1 MNAMSEVLDLQNSK
15 PSDAIG
21 RLEEA
26 QNASSWLAWG
36 ALGLAFLWWVA
47 AFVGSAA
54 MIGAEALGQMQP
66 ALIIAGLIGIILPGL
81 MLVLA
86 GMMAREQARAT
97 AANAVVLEAAARL
110 LLPSET
116 LASETRVFADE
127 MSKAS
132 AEVDRSMGHAIS
144 AMKAMAGEIGD
155 ERQRLESVTYA
166 SADNARDLA
175 TRLGNERTGLEQLA
189 RDLREQTDMLNEA
202 IPEQAN
208 LMVESAKTAATEVA
222 AAENALQ
229 ARLETLDTTGRSLAQ
244 KISAMDTLAAEAG
257 ERNETLLF
265 AIARMEEKLETSR
278 KTVESAARAGELAAA
293 AAGTTGDRLME
304 SVKVALDGA
313 KDASSQI
320 QNQTF
325 EASESAARALAE
337 LKDAGQQAA
346 AAVRA
351 AGMAARAEMDIAERR
366 ANLTNQ
372 ALLKKT
378 RSVEETAATTSY
390 LSDPEPAAA
399 APQPIVPPAP
409 EPQPVAAPI
418 PAPEP
423 VPAPVAQT
431 RLQPEQVIQSP
442 SRAVEED
449 LFEASA
455 DRMAKAMLND
465 GERKSMKPVASAS
478 SDGGA
483 AYGHDHHEDNHNVRE
498 SMFDLHDDHASED
511 FEAIDAMPDPS
522 PSFAAED
529 EVEIVSTQRPR
540 GDSLSDIIAD
550 MERDERSTLSREETA
565 EVLLGQLQESG
576 IQLTDVFRPK
586 DKKRIA
592 HAARKGDD
600 QRRNVINQQV
610 GRQVERVRQRL
621 RGNLEMMTLARD
633 FLALEES
640 DALNA
645 LENTHASNKN
655 ASARLATYLLLD
667 AAVT

>member
-1 MNAMSEVLDLQNSK
+1 MSDVKDLPKTK
-15 PSDAIG
+15 PSDAIA
-21 RLEEA
+21 RLKEA
-26 QNASSWLAWG
+26 QGASSWLAWG

-47 AFVGSAA
+47 AFVGSVT
-54 MIGAEALGQMQP
+54 MIGTEALGQMQP
-66 ALIIAGLIGIILPGL
+66 ALIIAGLIAIILPGL

-116 LASETRVFADE
+116 LAGETRAFADE

-175 TRLGNERTGLEQLA
+175 TRLGNERSGLEQLA
-189 RDLREQTDMLNEA
+189 KDLREQTDMLNQA

-208 LMVESAKTAATEVA
+208 LMVESAKAAATEVA
-222 AAENALQ
+222 AAEDALQ
-229 ARLETLDTTGRSLAQ
+229 GRLETLDQTGRSLAK
-244 KISAMDTLAAEAG
+244 KISAMDTLAEEAG
-257 ERNETLLF
+257 QRNETLLF
-265 AIARMEEKLETSR
+265 AIARMEEKLEQSR
-278 KTVESAARAGELAAA
+278 KTVESASRAGELAAA

-313 KDASSQI
+313 KEASSQI

-337 LKDAGQQAA
+337 LKEAGQQAA

-366 ANLTNQ
+366 ANVTTQ
-372 ALLKKT
+372 ALRKKPRT
-378 RSVEETAATTSY
+378 IERTMTESSA
-390 LSDPEPAAA
+390 PEPVRP
-399 APQPIVPPAP
+399 APPEVEPKVASEAIIPPAP
-409 EPQPVAAPI
+409 EARPDPI
-418 PAPEP
+418 PAPATKP
-423 VPAPVAQT
+423 
-431 RLQPEQVIQSP
+431 QPERTIAQSP
-442 SRAVEED
+442 SQAVEDD
-449 LFEASA
+449 LFEAGA
-455 DRMAKAMLND
+455 DRMADAMLDDVKADSVEAIRSPNGHSNGSN
-465 GERKSMKPVASAS
+465 GETHYGN
-478 SDGGA
+478 GGN
-483 AYGHDHHEDNHNVRE
+483 GHTSRPPL
-498 SMFDLHDDHASED
+498 FDLSEMSDDEV
-511 FEAIDAMPDPS
+511 IDAVAEPAPRFE
-522 PSFAAED
+522 PED
-529 EVEIVSTQRPR
+529 EVEIVQPRPR

-550 MERDERSTLSREETA
+550 MERDERTTLSREETA
-565 EVLLGQLQESG
+565 EALLHQLKDSG

-586 DKKRIA
+586 DKKKIA

-600 QRRNVINQQV
+600 SRRTATSQQV

>member
-1 MNAMSEVLDLQNSK
+1 MAAMSEVSEQQNIK
-15 PSDAIG
+15 PSDAIA
-21 RLEEA
+21 RLEAA
-26 QNASSWLAWG
+26 QGASGWLAWG

-66 ALIIAGLIGIILPGL
+66 ALIVAGLIAIILPGL

-116 LASETRVFADE
+116 MASEARAFADE
-127 MSKAS
+127 MSQAS
-132 AEVDRSMGHAIS
+132 AEVDRSMGHALS

-175 TRLGNERTGLEQLA
+175 TRLGNERSGLEQLA

-208 LMVESAKTAATEVA
+208 LMVESARVAATEVA
-222 AAENALQ
+222 AAEDALQ
-229 ARLETLDTTGRSLAQ
+229 ARLSTLDQTGRSLAQ

-257 ERNETLLF
+257 QRNETLLF
-265 AIARMEEKLETSR
+265 AIARMEEKLEQSR
-278 KTVESAARAGELAAA
+278 KTVETAARAGELAAA

-313 KDASSQI
+313 REASSQI

-325 EASESAARALAE
+325 EASESAARSLAE
-337 LKDAGQQAA
+337 LKEAGQQAA

-366 ANLTNQ
+366 ANITSQ

-378 RSVEETAATTSY
+378 RSVEAQTAAVAT
-390 LSDPEPAAA
+390 
-399 APQPIVPPAP
+399 PAP
-409 EPQPVAAPI
+409 EPMPEPAPTPDPAPQQVLVAETDDTPI
-418 PAPEP
+418 TMPAPEP
-423 VPAPVAQT
+423 
-431 RLQPEQVIQSP
+431 RLQPEQVVQSP
-442 SRAVEED
+442 SRAVEDD

-455 DRMAKAMLND
+455 DRMAKAMLEDDAEDLSNGSD
-465 GERKSMKPVASAS
+465 TNGNGYAATTNIHSNGSNGESRMTKVEDLGDFDILDAVQ
-478 SDGGA
+478 DA
-483 AYGHDHHEDNHNVRE
+483 A
-498 SMFDLHDDHASED
+498 
-511 FEAIDAMPDPS
+511 
-522 PSFAAED
+522 PSFNDED
-529 EVEIVSTQRPR
+529 EVEIVTPPRQRA
-540 GDSLSDIIAD
+540 DSLSDIIAD

-565 EVLLGQLQESG
+565 EALLGQLQESG

-586 DKKRIA
+586 DKKKIA
-592 HAARKGDD
+592 HAARKGEDY
-600 QRRNVINQQV
+600 RRTATNQQV
-610 GRQVERVRQRL
+610 GRQVDRVRQRL

>member
-1 MNAMSEVLDLQNSK
+1 MSEVAEPYK
-15 PSDAIG
+15 TAPSDAIA
-21 RLEEA
+21 RLEAA
-26 QNASSWLAWG
+26 QGASSWLAWG

-54 MIGAEALGQMQP
+54 LIGAEALGQMQP
-66 ALIIAGLIGIILPGL
+66 ALIIAGLIAIILPGL

-116 LASETRVFADE
+116 MAGEARAFADE
-127 MSKAS
+127 MSNAS
-132 AEVDRSMGHAIS
+132 AEVDRSMGHALS

-175 TRLGNERTGLEQLA
+175 TRLGNERSGLEQLA
-189 RDLREQTDMLNEA
+189 KDLREQTDLLNDA

-208 LMVESAKTAATEVA
+208 LMVASAKAAATEVS
-222 AAENALQ
+222 AAEDALQ
-229 ARLETLDTTGRSLAQ
+229 ARLTTLDQTGRSLAQ

-257 ERNETLLF
+257 QRNETLLF
-265 AIARMEEKLETSR
+265 AIARMEEKLEQSR
-278 KTVESAARAGELAAA
+278 KTVETAARAGELAAA

-304 SVKVALDGA
+304 SVKIALDGA

-337 LKDAGQQAA
+337 LKEAGQQAA
-346 AAVRA
+346 AAVRS

-366 ANLTNQ
+366 ATNTSQ

-378 RSVEETAATTSY
+378 KSVEERVLATAPPARVEAAPSPVAEPVST
-390 LSDPEPAAA
+390 PEPTPAPAP
-399 APQPIVPPAP
+399 APQPEAV
-409 EPQPVAAPI
+409 V
-418 PAPEP
+418 
-423 VPAPVAQT
+423 
-431 RLQPEQVIQSP
+431 QSP

-455 DRMAKAMLND
+455 DRMAQAMLDEAAAETTIPAATTNGHAAGSNGHATNGNGSNGHSHEAD
-465 GERKSMKPVASAS
+465 SLDQHHTEIIDDTLDVAAT
-478 SDGGA
+478 
-483 AYGHDHHEDNHNVRE
+483 
-498 SMFDLHDDHASED
+498 
-511 FEAIDAMPDPS
+511 
-522 PSFAAED
+522 PSFDPED
-529 EVEIVSTQRPR
+529 EVEIVTPR
-540 GDSLSDIIAD
+540 MGGDSLSDIIAD

-565 EVLLGQLQESG
+565 EALLGQLQDSG
-576 IQLTDVFRPK
+576 IRLVDVFRPK
-586 DKKRIA
+586 DKKKIA
-592 HAARKGDD
+592 QAARKGEDH
-600 QRRNVINQQV
+600 RRSATSQQV
-610 GRQVERVRQRL
+610 GRQVDRVRQRL

-645 LENTHASNKN
+645 LENTHASSKN

>member
-1 MNAMSEVLDLQNSK
+1 MSDVPETEKMK
-15 PSDAIG
+15 PADAIA
-21 RLEEA
+21 RLQAA

-36 ALGLAFLWWVA
+36 GLGLAFLWWVA
-47 AFVGSAA
+47 AIVGTIAA
-54 MIGAEALGQMQP
+54 IGPDALAEIQP
-66 ALIIAGLIGIILPGL
+66 ALIIAGIIGILLPGL

-97 AANAVVLEAAARL
+97 AANAVVLESAARL
-110 LLPSET
+110 LLPAET
-116 LASETRVFADE
+116 MADEAKVFADE

-132 AEVDRSMGHAIS
+132 AEVDRSMGHALS
-144 AMKAMAGEIGD
+144 AMKAMSAEIGD

-175 TRLGNERTGLEQLA
+175 ERLGNERTGLEQLA
-189 RDLREQTDMLNEA
+189 KDLREQTDLLNEA
-202 IPEQAN
+202 IPEQADM
-208 LMVESAKTAATEVA
+208 MVASAKA
-222 AAENALQ
+222 AANEVGAAEDALQ
-229 ARLETLDTTGRSLAQ
+229 ARLASLDQTGRSLAQ
-244 KISAMDTLAAEAG
+244 KISSMDTLAAEAG

-265 AIARMEEKLETSR
+265 AIARMEEKLEQSR
-278 KTVESAARAGELAAA
+278 KTVETAARAGELAAA

-304 SVKVALDGA
+304 SVKMALDGA
-313 KDASSQI
+313 KDASKEI

-325 EASESAARALAE
+325 EASESAAKALAE
-337 LKDAGQQAA
+337 LKEAGQQAA

-366 ANLTNQ
+366 ATNTSQ
-372 ALLKKT
+372 ALLRKT
-378 RSVEETAATTSY
+378 KSVQERVSDTSSGPADA
-390 LSDPEPAAA
+390 LLEPEPS
-399 APQPIVPPAP
+399 VD
-409 EPQPVAAPI
+409 EPGSADAEI
-418 PAPEP
+418 DS
-423 VPAPVAQT
+423 APV
-431 RLQPEQVIQSP
+431 RQSP

-449 LFEASA
+449 LFEAGA
-455 DRMAKAMLND
+455 DRMASAVLHEDDPNTAITNGNGHANGANGD
-465 GERKSMKPVASAS
+465 GEVYQPGESLIDL
-478 SDGGA
+478 DGG
-483 AYGHDHHEDNHNVRE
+483 
-498 SMFDLHDDHASED
+498 
-511 FEAIDAMPDPS
+511 
-522 PSFAAED
+522 
-529 EVEIVSTQRPR
+529 VEEITGRS
-540 GDSLSDIIAD
+540 GESLSDIIAD

-565 EVLLGQLQESG
+565 EALLNQLQDSG
-576 IQLTDVFRPK
+576 IKLTDIFRPK

-592 HAARKGDD
+592 AAARKGED
-600 QRRNVINQQV
+600 QRRSATNHQV

>member
-1 MNAMSEVLDLQNSK
+1 MTSMSNEAENTPTP
-15 PSDAIG
+15 PSDAIA
-21 RLEEA
+21 RLEAA

-36 ALGLAFLWWVA
+36 ALALAFLWWVA

-54 MIGAEALGQMQP
+54 LIGAEALGLMQP
-66 ALIIAGLIGIILPGL
+66 ALIVAGLIAIILPGL

-86 GMMAREQARAT
+86 GMLAREQARST

-110 LLPSET
+110 LLPAET
-116 LASETRVFADE
+116 MANEAKVFANE
-127 MSKAS
+127 MSSAS
-132 AEVDRSMGHAIS
+132 AEVDRSMGHALS
-144 AMKAMAGEIGD
+144 AMKAMSAEIGD

-175 TRLGNERTGLEQLA
+175 ERLGNERNGLEQLA
-189 RDLREQTDMLNEA
+189 KDLREQTDLLNEA
-202 IPEQAN
+202 IPEQAEM
-208 LMVESAKTAATEVA
+208 MVASAKA
-222 AAENALQ
+222 AANEVGAAEDALQ
-229 ARLETLDTTGRSLAQ
+229 ARLTSLDQTGRSLAQ
-244 KISAMDTLAAEAG
+244 KISTMDTLAAEAG
-257 ERNETLLF
+257 DRNETLLF
-265 AIARMEEKLETSR
+265 AIARMEEKLEQSR
-278 KTVESAARAGELAAA
+278 KTVETAARAGELAAA

-313 KDASSQI
+313 RDASSQI
-320 QNQTF
+320 QTQTL

-366 ANLTNQ
+366 ATNTSQ

-378 RSVEETAATTSY
+378 KSVQARVTAISKPPQ
-390 LSDPEPAAA
+390 PEPEAADLL
-399 APQPIVPPAP
+399 PTQPA
-409 EPQPVAAPI
+409 
-418 PAPEP
+418 
-423 VPAPVAQT
+423 
-431 RLQPEQVIQSP
+431 IQSP

-455 DRMAKAMLND
+455 ERMAKALVEDAHESEPISLADRND
-465 GERKSMKPVASAS
+465 TDASNGRVQLFASPATDFADTDIERLLSEKKAVLDQNGSGE
-478 SDGGA
+478 
-483 AYGHDHHEDNHNVRE
+483 
-498 SMFDLHDDHASED
+498 
-511 FEAIDAMPDPS
+511 
-522 PSFAAED
+522 
-529 EVEIVSTQRPR
+529 
-540 GDSLSDIIAD
+540 SLSAIIAD

-565 EVLLGQLQESG
+565 EALLKQLQDSG
-576 IQLTDVFRPK
+576 IKLNDVFRPK

-592 HAARKGDD
+592 VAARKSEEE
-600 QRRNVINQQV
+600 RRSATHNQV

>member
-1 MNAMSEVLDLQNSK
+1 MSEVSEAQKLK
-15 PSDAIG
+15 PSDAIA
-21 RLEEA
+21 RLEAA
-26 QNASSWLAWG
+26 QKASGWLAWG
-36 ALGLAFLWWVA
+36 GLGLAFLWWVA
-47 AFVGSAA
+47 AIVGTIAL
-54 MIGAEALGQMQP
+54 IGPEALGEIQP
-66 ALIIAGLIGIILPGL
+66 ALVVAGLIAIILPGL

-97 AANAVVLEAAARL
+97 AANAVVLESAARL
-110 LLPSET
+110 LLPAET
-116 LASETRVFADE
+116 MAEEAKAFADE

-132 AEVDRSMGHAIS
+132 AEVDRSMGHALS
-144 AMKAMAGEIGD
+144 AMKAMSAEIGD

-175 TRLGNERTGLEQLA
+175 ERLGNERNGLEQLA
-189 RDLREQTDMLNEA
+189 KDLREQTDLLNEA
-202 IPEQAN
+202 IPEQADM
-208 LMVESAKTAATEVA
+208 MVASAKA
-222 AAENALQ
+222 AANEVGAAEDALQ
-229 ARLETLDTTGRSLAQ
+229 ARLASLDQTGRSLAQ

-265 AIARMEEKLETSR
+265 AIARMEEKLEQSR
-278 KTVESAARAGELAAA
+278 KTVETAARAGELAAA

-304 SVKVALDGA
+304 SVKMALDGA
-313 KDASSQI
+313 RDASSQI

-337 LKDAGQQAA
+337 LKEAGQQAA

-366 ANLTNQ
+366 ATNTSQ
-372 ALLKKT
+372 ALLNKT
-378 RSVEETAATTSY
+378 KSVQARVTRTSKVEDDSILEPEAEIVLESET
-390 LSDPEPAAA
+390 
-399 APQPIVPPAP
+399 PP
-409 EPQPVAAPI
+409 V
-418 PAPEP
+418 
-423 VPAPVAQT
+423 V
-431 RLQPEQVIQSP
+431 QSP

-455 DRMAKAMLND
+455 DRIAKAMTEETRSD
-465 GERKSMKPVASAS
+465 AKSN
-478 SDGGA
+478 GA
-483 AYGHDHHEDNHNVRE
+483 ASNGHDKTNGHADKVEETDPPKLGDKT
-498 SMFDLHDDHASED
+498 SLIDLEGG
-511 FEAIDAMPDPS
+511 
-522 PSFAAED
+522 
-529 EVEIVSTQRPR
+529 VEITNKPR
-540 GDSLSDIIAD
+540 AGESLSDIIAD

-565 EVLLGQLQESG
+565 EALLSQLQDSG
-576 IQLTDVFRPK
+576 IKLTDIFRPK

-592 HAARKGDD
+592 VAARKGED
-600 QRRNVINQQV
+600 QRRSATNQQV

>member
-1 MNAMSEVLDLQNSK
+1 MSEVSEQPNIK
-15 PSDAIG
+15 PSDAIA
-21 RLEEA
+21 RLEAA
-26 QNASSWLAWG
+26 QGASGWLAWG

-66 ALIIAGLIGIILPGL
+66 ALIVAGLIAIILPGL

-116 LASETRVFADE
+116 MASEARAFADE
-127 MSKAS
+127 MSNAS
-132 AEVDRSMGHAIS
+132 AEVDRSMGHALS

-208 LMVESAKTAATEVA
+208 LMVESARVAATEVA
-222 AAENALQ
+222 AAEDALQ
-229 ARLETLDTTGRSLAQ
+229 ARLTTLDQTGRSLAQ

-257 ERNETLLF
+257 QRNETLLF
-265 AIARMEEKLETSR
+265 AIARMEEKLEQSR
-278 KTVESAARAGELAAA
+278 KTVETAARAGELAAA

-304 SVKVALDGA
+304 SVKIALDGA
-313 KDASSQI
+313 REASSQI

-325 EASESAARALAE
+325 EASESAARSLAE
-337 LKDAGQQAA
+337 LKEAGQQAA

-351 AGMAARAEMDIAERR
+351 AGMAARAEMDISERR
-366 ANLTNQ
+366 ANITSQ

-378 RSVEETAATTSY
+378 QSVEAHSAA
-390 LSDPEPAAA
+390 LVD
-399 APQPIVPPAP
+399 
-409 EPQPVAAPI
+409 

-423 VPAPVAQT
+423 VQIDAPTQVASVEQTPIAEPAPEP
-431 RLQPEQVIQSP
+431 RLQPEQVVQSP

-455 DRMAKAMLND
+455 DRMAKAMMD
-465 GERKSMKPVASAS
+465 EE
-478 SDGGA
+478 SDLSNG
-483 AYGHDHHEDNHNVRE
+483 
-498 SMFDLHDDHASED
+498 SDDHSNGHIPTTNGLSNGGNGDSRMLKVDELANFDIIDATEEATPS
-511 FEAIDAMPDPS
+511 FEA
-522 PSFAAED
+522 D
-529 EVEIVSTQRPR
+529 EELEIVTPPRQRA
-540 GDSLSDIIAD
+540 DSLSDIIAD

-565 EVLLGQLQESG
+565 EALLGQLQESG

-592 HAARKGDD
+592 HAARKGEDH
-600 QRRNVINQQV
+600 RRTAINQQV

>member
-1 MNAMSEVLDLQNSK
+1 MAIMSEVAEPHKIK
-15 PSDAIG
+15 PSDAIS
-21 RLEEA
+21 RLEAA
-26 QNASSWLAWG
+26 QGASSWLAWG
-36 ALGLAFLWWVA
+36 ALGLSFLWWVA

-54 MIGAEALGQMQP
+54 LIGAEALGAMQP
-66 ALIIAGLIGIILPGL
+66 ALIIAGLIAIILPGL

-116 LASETRVFADE
+116 MAGEARAFADE
-127 MSKAS
+127 MASAS
-132 AEVDRSMGHAIS
+132 AEVDRSMGHALS

-175 TRLGNERTGLEQLA
+175 TRLGNERNGLEQLA
-189 RDLREQTDMLNEA
+189 KDLREQTDLLNDA

-208 LMVESAKTAATEVA
+208 LMVASAKAAATEVS
-222 AAENALQ
+222 AAEDALQ
-229 ARLETLDTTGRSLAQ
+229 ARLVTLDQTGRGLAQ

-265 AIARMEEKLETSR
+265 AIARMEEKLEQSR
-278 KTVESAARAGELAAA
+278 KTVETAARAGELAAA
-293 AAGTTGDRLME
+293 AAGTTGDRLLE

-337 LKDAGQQAA
+337 LKEAGQQAA

-351 AGMAARAEMDIAERR
+351 AGMAARAEMDISERR
-366 ANLTNQ
+366 ATNTSQ

-378 RSVEETAATTSY
+378 QSVEQRVAAATTRVERAHA
-390 LSDPEPAAA
+390 DTQPPVATP
-399 APQPIVPPAP
+399 APQAPA
-409 EPQPVAAPI
+409 V
-418 PAPEP
+418 
-423 VPAPVAQT
+423 V
-431 RLQPEQVIQSP
+431 QSP

-455 DRMAKAMLND
+455 DRMAKAMLSDAAPSN
-465 GERKSMKPVASAS
+465 GHAPGTNGHVAT
-478 SDGGA
+478 SDEA
-483 AYGHDHHEDNHNVRE
+483 VQANSTLEDTPI
-498 SMFDLHDDHASED
+498 DIED
-511 FEAIDAMPDPS
+511 APSDPA
-522 PSFAAED
+522 PQFAPED
-529 EVEIVSTQRPR
+529 EVEIGSTRMS

-565 EVLLGQLQESG
+565 EALLGQLQESG
-576 IQLTDVFRPK
+576 IRLSDVFRPK
-586 DKKRIA
+586 DKKKIA
-592 HAARKGDD
+592 QAARKGEEH
-600 QRRNVINQQV
+600 RRSAISQQV
-610 GRQVERVRQRL
+610 GRQVDRVRQRL

-645 LENTHASNKN
+645 LENTHASSKN

>member
-1 MNAMSEVLDLQNSK
+1 MSEVPEAEKMK

-21 RLEEA
+21 RLQAA
-26 QNASSWLAWG
+26 QKASGYLAWG
-36 ALGLAFLWWVA
+36 GLGLAFLWWVA
-47 AFVGSAA
+47 AIVGTIAL
-54 MIGAEALGQMQP
+54 IGPEALGDVQP
-66 ALIIAGLIGIILPGL
+66 ALIVAGLIAIILPGL

-97 AANAVVLEAAARL
+97 AANAVVLESAARL
-110 LLPSET
+110 LLPAET
-116 LASETRVFADE
+116 MAKEAKVFADE

-132 AEVDRSMGHAIS
+132 AEVDRSMGHALS
-144 AMKAMAGEIGD
+144 AMKAMSAEIGD

-175 TRLGNERTGLEQLA
+175 ERLGNERNGLEQLA
-189 RDLREQTDMLNEA
+189 KDLREQTDLLNEA
-202 IPEQAN
+202 IPEQADM
-208 LMVESAKTAATEVA
+208 MVASAKA
-222 AAENALQ
+222 AANEVGAAEDALQ
-229 ARLETLDTTGRSLAQ
+229 ARLASLDQTGRSLAQ

-265 AIARMEEKLETSR
+265 AIARMEEKLEQSR
-278 KTVESAARAGELAAA
+278 KTVETAARAGELAAA
-293 AAGTTGDRLME
+293 AAGTTGDRLLE

-313 KDASSQI
+313 RDASSEI

-337 LKDAGQQAA
+337 LKEAGQQAA

-366 ANLTNQ
+366 ATNTSQ

-378 RSVEETAATTSY
+378 KTMQARVTKPTSIAEDPI
-390 LSDPEPAAA
+390 LEPTPEPHIEPEVHVE
-399 APQPIVPPAP
+399 APQPAV
-409 EPQPVAAPI
+409 
-418 PAPEP
+418 
-423 VPAPVAQT
+423 
-431 RLQPEQVIQSP
+431 QSP

-455 DRMAKAMLND
+455 DRMAKAMLKEAKD
-465 GERKSMKPVASAS
+465 GRTNGAAANGSNGHDTSNGAAEPSTEKDSNVFAS
-478 SDGGA
+478 SKTSLIDLDGGVELTSA
-483 AYGHDHHEDNHNVRE
+483 PRT
-498 SMFDLHDDHASED
+498 
-511 FEAIDAMPDPS
+511 
-522 PSFAAED
+522 AE
-529 EVEIVSTQRPR
+529 
-540 GDSLSDIIAD
+540 SLSDIIAD

-565 EVLLGQLQESG
+565 EALLNQLQESG
-576 IQLTDVFRPK
+576 IKLTDIFRPK

-592 HAARKGDD
+592 VAARKGEE
-600 QRRNVINQQV
+600 QRRSAINQQV

>member
-1 MNAMSEVLDLQNSK
+1 MSDVPESEKMK
-15 PSDAIG
+15 PSDAIA
-21 RLEEA
+21 RLNAA
-26 QNASSWLAWG
+26 QKKSGYLAWG
-36 ALGLAFLWWVA
+36 GLGLAFLWWVA
-47 AFVGSAA
+47 ALVGTVA
-54 MIGAEALGQMQP
+54 MIGTEALGEAEP
-66 ALIIAGLIGIILPGL
+66 ALVVAGLIAIILPGL

-110 LLPSET
+110 LLPAET
-116 LASETRVFADE
+116 MASEARTFAEE
-127 MSKAS
+127 MSNAS
-132 AEVDRSMGHAIS
+132 AEVDRSMGHALS
-144 AMKAMAGEIGD
+144 AMKAMSAEIGD

-175 TRLGNERTGLEQLA
+175 ERLGNERNGLEQLA
-189 RDLREQTDMLNEA
+189 KDLREQTDLLNDA
-202 IPEQAN
+202 IPEQAE
-208 LMVESAKTAATEVA
+208 LMVNSAKA
-222 AAENALQ
+222 AANEVGAAEDALQ
-229 ARLETLDTTGRSLAQ
+229 ARLVTLDQTGRSLAQ

-265 AIARMEEKLETSR
+265 AIARMEEKLEQSR
-278 KTVESAARAGELAAA
+278 KTVETAARAGELAAA

-304 SVKVALDGA
+304 SVTMALDGA
-313 KDASSQI
+313 KEASKQI
-320 QNQTF
+320 HNQTF

-366 ANLTNQ
+366 ATNTSQ
-372 ALLKKT
+372 ALLNKT
-378 RSVEETAATTSY
+378 KSMQARVEKVTATQSPPEDPILEPEPAEA
-390 LSDPEPAAA
+390 PEPAA
-399 APQPIVPPAP
+399 
-409 EPQPVAAPI
+409 QPV
-418 PAPEP
+418 
-423 VPAPVAQT
+423 V
-431 RLQPEQVIQSP
+431 QSP

-455 DRMAKAMLND
+455 DRMAKAMLDEAKDAEKANGNGRSHNANGHQNGSD
-465 GERKSMKPVASAS
+465 RDVSDEDVLDTSRSLIDL
-478 SDGGA
+478 DGG
-483 AYGHDHHEDNHNVRE
+483 
-498 SMFDLHDDHASED
+498 
-511 FEAIDAMPDPS
+511 
-522 PSFAAED
+522 
-529 EVEIVSTQRPR
+529 VELTAPR
-540 GDSLSDIIAD
+540 SGESLSDIIAD

-565 EVLLGQLQESG
+565 EALLSQLQESG
-576 IQLTDVFRPK
+576 IKLTDIFRPK

-592 HAARKGDD
+592 QAARKGED
-600 QRRNVINQQV
+600 QRRSAINQQV